1 MNTLT
6 SPPLVLLQLLAD
18 RKGAPSA
25 LLIEVAAGDPAA
37 LQPLLE
43 HPDFHKLQSRLPCLI
58 QADTPGMLAELLSA
72 ADCRMVSAEQI
83 HRADHQFTQH
93 LAPSVQWLS
102 GDWYLAPPAK
112 PQGAQAASRALALQ
126 LVQLVAADADTQEI
140 EAALRRDLALSY
152 HLLRLVNSLSMGLGR
167 RITSFSQA
175 ILILGRQQLR
185 RWLNLMLFA
194 AHDNDPRSPMLLARV
209 ALRAQM
215 MESLARACG
224 LDKSTQEQ
232 AFMAGLF
239 SMLGILFGLPLEQ
252 VLRPLMIS
260 DALRAALLS
269 HEGEL
274 GSLLGLIESSERIDS
289 AAISAGLQARGIAS
303 DEFNL
308 LAIQSYNWMLDVVN
322 DTQGSHA

>member
-6 SPPLVLLQLLAD
+6 SPPLVFLHLLAD

-25 LLIEVAAGDPAA
+25 LLIEVDTPDA
-37 LQPLLE
+37 LPPLLE
-43 HPDFHKLQSRLPCLI
+43 HADFGRLSAKFVCLAGAGAPAACI
-58 QADTPGMLAELLSA
+58 ELLISA
-72 ADCRMVSAEQI
+72 GCRKLTEDEI

-112 PQGAQAASRALALQ
+112 PQGAQAASRAMALQ
-126 LVQLVAADADTQEI
+126 LVQLVAADADTHEI
-140 EAALRRDLALSY
+140 EAVLRRDPALSY
-152 HLLRLVNSLSMGLGR
+152 HLLRLVNSLAMGLGR

-194 AHDNDPRSPMLLARV
+194 ARDGDPRSPMLMARV
-209 ALRAQM
+209 ALRARM
-215 MESLARACG
+215 MEVLAKAGG
-224 LDKSTQEQ
+224 LDKPAQEQ

-239 SMLGILFGLPLEQ
+239 SMLGILFGMPLEQ
-252 VLRPLMIS
+252 VLQPLMIS
-260 DALRAALLS
+260 EALRSALLA

-274 GSLLGLIESSERIDS
+274 GGLLGLIESVERADG
-289 AAISAGLQARGIAS
+289 AAVAAALETRQIAPH
-303 DEFNL
+303 EFNL
-308 LAIQSYNWMLDVVN
+308 LAFQSCNWMLDIVN
-322 DTQGSHA
+322 DSQGGHA